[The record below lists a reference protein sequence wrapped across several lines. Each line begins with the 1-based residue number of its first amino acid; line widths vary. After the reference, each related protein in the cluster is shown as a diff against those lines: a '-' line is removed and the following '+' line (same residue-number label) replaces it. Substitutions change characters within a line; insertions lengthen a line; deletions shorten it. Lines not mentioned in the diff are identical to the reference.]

1 MERTFAGRMSR
12 VLSVVALLCI
22 GLYFGQSNGLI
33 QKKHGLQAKID
44 QLKERV
50 VESER
55 LHEARKR
62 VVYLIP
68 PRSRD
73 AMELC
78 LLKAYASPI
87 KWIESLPGLIREG
100 RCDVENAPIG
110 YFRFKCPYSTRAIAE
125 RCATKAR

>member
-1 MERTFAGRMSR
+1 MERTVSGRLSR
-12 VLSVVALLCI
+12 VLSFIALLCAVFFFS
-22 GLYFGQSNGLI
+22 YSQGLI
-33 QKKHGLQAKID
+33 LKKHSLQWKID
-44 QLKERV
+44 ELKKRV
-50 VESER
+50 AESER

-68 PRSRD
+68 PGSRD
-73 AMELC
+73 SMELC

>member
-1 MERTFAGRMSR
+1 MERTFSGRMSR
-12 VLSVVALLCI
+12 FLSVVAVVCI
-22 GLYFGQSNGLI
+22 GFYFVQSNGLI
-33 QKKHGLQAKID
+33 QKKHGLQWKID
-44 QLKERV
+44 QVKKRV
-50 VESER
+50 AESER

-68 PRSRD
+68 PGSRD
-73 AMELC
+73 SMELC